1 VLPDGY
7 QLLAAPVTA
16 AGRAPVPL
24 AGAALAGPE

>member
-1 VLPDGY
+1 
-7 QLLAAPVTA
+7 LLAAPVTA